1 MRRLPERDAFR
12 ILFREF
18 FAQLFISE
26 SSISDHQV
34 KVAMIGVLTFLIMP
48 GFFIPVRLI
57 DRFEVA
63 AIHFP
68 MLVSPLTRL
77 MATVFVTFAI
87 VAVGVV
93 AAFEW
98 DALTF
103 EPRDAIV
110 LGPLPVSG
118 RTIVAAKLAAL
129 GALLLIAAS
138 GINLLTAVPFSL
150 IATSHQPIAA
160 TVRLFVAHLVTT
172 MSASAFVFC
181 TLVTVRAVSS
191 LVGRGRVGIGTLFQ
205 FALIS
210 ALLCFIVF
218 APTSLKL
225 DFIRIPHRPV
235 RLVGVHMQPI
245 PAWSPT
251 NWFVELYDVIRG
263 APQTG
268 SRHQALIAVMMTF
281 ASGAAASVT
290 VLIGYH
296 RQLRVALTPVAMR
309 HGNALARFPRTLARI
324 LAGRRRAAQGLA
336 DFIVATLARSR
347 AQQATIAMNA
357 ALGIVTSVIE
367 LTRRGSDFAG
377 LFHASTA
384 LSRIPFLLAYWLA
397 VGLRASFFVPSELP
411 AAWTFRTNATEGLR
425 SSHGAIRG
433 AGAAV
438 LVPPLAALTFV
449 VSAGVSGWYDALAHA
464 GFVALAVLALVEAIA
479 FIVPFMPF
487 ARPYEPGHA
496 RLKTRWPLYVIG
508 LYLFGYLLER
518 IERECRSDPTSF
530 TILLLCLAATIATL
544 DVAGELRAK
553 RASIDSSAELVSDVG
568 RIAVLDIG
576 AVVHRAHAES

>member
-1 MRRLPERDAFR
+1 MRRLCERDAFR

-26 SSISDHQV
+26 SSVSDHQV

-57 DRFEVA
+57 DTFELA

-68 MLVSPLTRL
+68 ILVSPLTRL

-103 EPRDAIV
+103 ERRDAMV

-129 GALLLIAAS
+129 GALLLIAGS

-150 IATSHQPIAA
+150 IATSHQPIIA
-160 TVRLFVAHLVTT
+160 TVRLLVAHLVTT

-181 TLVTVRAVSS
+181 ALVTIRAASS
-191 LVGRGRVGIGTLFQ
+191 LSGRGRVAIGTLFQ

-218 APTSLKL
+218 VPTSLKL
-225 DFIRIPHRPV
+225 EFLRVPHRPLRV
-235 RLVGVHMQPI
+235 IGVHMQPI
-245 PAWSPT
+245 PGWSPT
-251 NWFVELYDVIRG
+251 NWFVGLYDVIRG
-263 APQTG
+263 GAQTG
-268 SRHQALIAVMMTF
+268 SHHQALIALTMTL
-281 ASGAAASVT
+281 ASAAAAV
-290 VLIGYH
+290 VAVVIGYRH
-296 RQLRVALTPVAMR
+296 QLRVALAAASAPR
-309 HGNALARFPRTLARI
+309 LIALARFPRVLARL

-336 DFIVATLARSR
+336 EFIVVTLARSR
-347 AQQATIAMNA
+347 AQQAPITMNA
-357 ALGIVTSVIE
+357 ALGVVMIVIE
-367 LTRRGSDFAG
+367 LTRRGSDFVD
-377 LFHASTA
+377 LIHPSTA
-384 LSRIPFLLAYWLA
+384 LSRVPFLLAFWLA

-411 AAWTFRTNATEGLR
+411 AAWMFRTNATQGSR
-425 SSHGAIRG
+425 ASHGAIRG
-433 AGAAV
+433 AAAAL
-438 LVPPLAALTFV
+438 LVPPVAALTFV
-449 VSAGVSGWYDALAHA
+449 LSATVSAWNDALLHA
-464 GFVALAVLALVEAIA
+464 GFAGLAVLVLVELVALT
-479 FIVPFMPF
+479 VPFMPF
-487 ARPYEPGHA
+487 TRPYEPGHA
-496 RLKTRWPLYVIG
+496 KVKTRWPLYLIG
-508 LYLFGYLLER
+508 VYLFGYVLVR
-518 IERECRSDPTSF
+518 IEKACWSDSTSLA
-530 TILLLCLAATIATL
+530 ILLLCLAATAATL
-544 DVAGELRAK
+544 DIVGEMRA
-553 RASIDSSAELVSDVG
+553 RRRSMEPPQELGGDEG

-576 AVVHRAHAES
+576 AVVHRIHAES

>member
-1 MRRLPERDAFR
+1 MPRPERDAFR

-26 SSISDHQV
+26 SSVSDHQV

-57 DRFEVA
+57 DSFELA

-68 MLVSPLTRL
+68 ILVSPLTRL

-103 EPRDAIV
+103 EPRDAMV

-129 GALLLIAAS
+129 GALLLIAGS

-150 IATSHQPIAA
+150 IATTHQPIIA
-160 TVRLFVAHLVTT
+160 TVRLLVAHLVTT
-172 MSASAFVFC
+172 MTASAFVFC
-181 TLVTVRAVSS
+181 ALITIRAVSS
-191 LVGRGRVGIGTLFQ
+191 LFGRGRVAIGTLFQ

-218 APTSLKL
+218 TPTSLKL
-225 DFIRIPHRPV
+225 EFLRVPHRPV
-235 RLVGVHMQPI
+235 RVTSVHMQPI
-245 PAWSPT
+245 PGWSPT
-251 NWFVELYDVIRG
+251 NWFVGLYDVIRG

-268 SRHQALIAVMMTF
+268 SHHQALIALTMTL
-281 ASGAAASVT
+281 ASAAAAVMT
-290 VLIGYH
+290 VLIGYRH
-296 RQLRVALTPVAMR
+296 QLRVALAAAAAPRAS
-309 HGNALARFPRTLARI
+309 ALARVPCVLARV

-336 DFIVATLARSR
+336 DFIVVTLARSR

-357 ALGIVTSVIE
+357 ALGVAIIVIE

-377 LFHASTA
+377 LFHPSTA
-384 LSRIPFLLAYWLA
+384 LSRVPLLLAFWLA

-411 AAWTFRTNATEGLR
+411 AAWTFRTHATKGSR
-425 SSHGAIRG
+425 ASHGAIRG
-433 AGAAV
+433 AAAAL
-438 LVPPLAALTFV
+438 LVPPLTALTFV
-449 VSAGVSGWYDALAHA
+449 LSIAVSGWYDALLHA
-464 GFVALAVLALVEAIA
+464 GFAALAVLVLVESIA
-479 FIVPFMPF
+479 LTVPFMPF
-487 ARPYEPGHA
+487 TRPYEPGHA
-496 RLKTRWPLYVIG
+496 KLKTRWPLYLIG
-508 LYLFGYLLER
+508 VYLFGYVLVR
-518 IERECRSDPTSF
+518 IEKACWSDSSSF
-530 TILLLCLAATIATL
+530 AILLLCLAATITAL
-544 DVAGELRAK
+544 DIAGEVQ
-553 RASIDSSAELVSDVG
+553 ASRRSTEPPEELASDEG